1 MSSKRT
7 QPSETNDGLN
17 CTVLALKSVTGWKE
31 TKCQRILDEAGRERD
46 KGFDIDAY
54 LTKCKGR
61 IEDVEFKRVYRKE
74 RHTHMEFT
82 LKQLSWIVIGSLG
95 LGGTGYMSMNSKID
109 ELAVKV
115 AVVHNQMD
123 NQNKMLER
131 IENKLNT
138 IQGK

>member
-1 MSSKRT
+1 
-7 QPSETNDGLN
+7 
-17 CTVLALKSVTGWKE
+17 
-31 TKCQRILDEAGRERD
+31 
-46 KGFDIDAY
+46 
-54 LTKCKGR
+54 
-61 IEDVEFKRVYRKE
+61 
-74 RHTHMEFT
+74 MEFT

-95 LGGTGYMSMNSKID
+95 IGSTGYMSMNTKID
-109 ELAVKV
+109 ELAIKV